1 MAVGEQGRSRD
12 TLGSEAVDGPGRSGG
27 VALRVAGIV
36 AAPLA
41 LAALGLTH
49 PVHLDGDTARWWHH
63 LHVVLLPLFPLL
75 GVNLWWLLAGL
86 AGPLPWIGRVAGF
99 LYLAFYSALDVLA
112 GIAAGVVRER
122 ATQEALPAILGA
134 EPWLFSAGNA
144 LAEVG
149 VWAFLLG
156 CILAS
161 ALLYARVGQRALPG
175 ALCLCLGATIF
186 LRSHI
191 YFPLGVTAM
200 LLLAAGF
207 GLLQWAR
214 LTPVRG

>member
-1 MAVGEQGRSRD
+1 MAVGERERERGALN
-12 TLGSEAVDGPGRSGG
+12 TGFVAAPGMSG
-27 VALRVAGIV
+27 AARVAGIV

-49 PVHLDGDTARWWHH
+49 PVHLDGDTALWWHQ
-63 LHVVLLPLFPLL
+63 LHIVLLPLFPLL

-86 AGPLPWIGRVAGF
+86 TGPLPWVGRIAGF
-99 LYLAFYSALDVLA
+99 VYIVFYGAPDVLA

-122 ATQEALPAILGA
+122 ATQEGVPAALAA
-134 EPWLFSAGNA
+134 EGWLFTVGNA
-144 LAEVG
+144 LADVG

-161 ALLYARVGQRALPG
+161 GLLYARLGRRALPG
-175 ALCLCLGATIF
+175 ALCLCVAAVIF
-186 LRSHI
+186 LQSHI
-191 YFPLGVTAM
+191 YFPLGVVAM

-207 GLLQWAR
+207 GLLQWVRITPAR
-214 LTPVRG
+214 G

>member
-1 MAVGEQGRSRD
+1 MAVGARD
-12 TLGSEAVDGPGRSGG
+12 GERRGIATADGAASVLPGAAVAQ
-27 VALRVAGIV
+27 VVGIV
-36 AAPLA
+36 AAPLV

-49 PVHLDGDTARWWHH
+49 PVHLNGETAPWWHQ

-75 GVNLWWLLAGL
+75 GVNLWWLLAGM
-86 AGPLPWIGRVAGF
+86 AGLLPWLGRVAGF
-99 LYLAFYSALDVLA
+99 VYLIFYGALDVLA

-122 ATQEALPAILGA
+122 ATREDLPTVLAA
-134 EPWLFSAGNA
+134 ESWLFSAGNA

-156 CILAS
+156 CLLAS
-161 ALLYARVGQRALPG
+161 GLLYARVGRRALPG
-175 ALCLCLGATIF
+175 ALCLCVAAVIF
-186 LRSHI
+186 VRSHI
-191 YFPLGVTAM
+191 YFPVGVVAM

-214 LTPVRG
+214 LAPLRR